1 MNRSDV
7 DARSV
12 AVIGMA
18 CRLPGAS
25 GTDELWELLRDGV
38 DVTSE
43 TPPERY
49 DVNALYSPQ
58 PGPGMIG
65 SRRAGYVDEV
75 AEFDAEFF
83 GMSST
88 EAVELDPQ
96 QRLLLMTAW
105 DALEDAGRR
114 PDELA
119 GSRTGVF
126 VGNARADYLETQ
138 FRQGLQAVTP
148 SHFNNFRS
156 LLPARLS
163 YVFDFRGPSVLL
175 DTACSSS
182 LVAVHS
188 AVQSLRARES
198 PLALVAG
205 VNLALRPDEG
215 VMMTQAGTLA
225 ADGRSK
231 FGDASADGSVPSDG
245 VGVVVLKRLADA
257 LADGDRIRAVIQG
270 SAVSNDGRTSGSLLT
285 PSMAGQVEA
294 LRWAY
299 EDAGVTPADVDYVE
313 AHGVGSPTLDPLEIS
328 ALGEVLGEGRPSD
341 RPLLVGSIKTN
352 IGHAEAASG
361 MAGLIKAVLC
371 LEHGQIPPSL
381 HLDTPNPAIAWD
393 DLPLVVPG
401 KCQDLPDRGRPAIA
415 GISGQGASTLN
426 AHVVIRQ
433 GDTRSADTTPS
444 ASGTPYVLV
453 LSARTPAALD
463 ALARSYADYL
473 GPDGQGAAFSLRDI
487 CYSAATRRQHH
498 EQRLAVI
505 GSSHQELAAALSG
518 AGGTPES
525 GGTPAVLAA
534 AADRYRRG
542 ETVAW
547 DEVLGERGR
556 FVPLPGY
563 PWQTKRYWPGEGRD
577 EDSGDLTAWVLREHA
592 RTPFDDGST
601 LSDIGIDS
609 LAKLRLIVQLSKKS
623 GRDVDPEDFARLRTV
638 GEMRQWIHA
647 LEAHALKAH
656 TS

>member
-49 DVNALYSPQ
+49 DVDALYSTRPE
-58 PGPGMIG
+58 PGRIG
-65 SRRAGYVDEV
+65 SRRAGYVDQ
-75 AEFDAEFF
+75 AADFDAEFF
-83 GMSST
+83 DMSAT

-126 VGNARADYLETQ
+126 VGNARSDYLEMR
-138 FRQGLQAVTP
+138 FRQGLEAATP
-148 SHFNNFRS
+148 SQFNNYRS

-163 YVFDFRGPSVLL
+163 YVLDLRGPSVVV

-182 LVAVHS
+182 LAAVHS

-198 PLALVAG
+198 PLAIAAG
-205 VNLALRPDEG
+205 VNLALRPDES
-215 VMMTQAGTLA
+215 VMMTQAGALA

-231 FGDASADGSVPSDG
+231 FGDASADGHAPSDA
-245 VGVVVLKRLADA
+245 VAVVVLKPLADA

-270 SAVSNDGRTSGSLLT
+270 SAIGNDGRTGDSLLT
-285 PSMAGQVEA
+285 PSRTGQVET

-299 EDAGVTPADVDYVE
+299 EDAGVNPADVDYVE
-313 AHGVGSPTLDPLEIS
+313 AHGAGSPALDPLEIS
-328 ALGEVLGEGRPSD
+328 ALGEVLGEGRPAD
-341 RPLLVGSIKTN
+341 RPLLVGSVKTN
-352 IGHAEAASG
+352 IGHAEAAGG

-371 LEHGQIPPSL
+371 LEHGQVPPSL
-381 HLDTPNPAIAWD
+381 HLTTANPAVAWD
-393 DLPLVVPG
+393 ELPLLIPQ
-401 KCQDLPDRGRPAIA
+401 KLHDLPDLGRPAIA
-415 GISGQGASTLN
+415 GISGQGSSALN

-433 GDTRSADTTPS
+433 ADPRP
-444 ASGTPYVLV
+444 ADPAAAADGTPYVLA

-463 ALARSYADYL
+463 DLTRAYAAYL
-473 GPDGQGAAFSLRDI
+473 GPGGQGAAHPLRDI
-487 CYSAATRRQHH
+487 CYSAATRRRHH
-498 EQRLAVI
+498 EHRRAVI
-505 GSSHQELAAALSG
+505 GASHEEMAAALGRSEG
-518 AGGTPES
+518 ESRPDEVPES
-525 GGTPAVLAA
+525 LAA
-534 AADRYRRG
+534 AAAGYRDG
-542 ETVAW
+542 LPVDW
-547 DEVLGERGR
+547 DEVFGKEGR
-556 FVPLPGY
+556 FVPLPRY
-563 PWQTKRYWPGEGRD
+563 PWQTKRYWFGEEREESD
-577 EDSGDLTAWVLREHA
+577 EDLATWVLREHA
-592 RTPFDDGST
+592 RVPFDDDSA
-601 LSDIGIDS
+601 LADIGIDS
-609 LAKLRLIVQLSKKS
+609 LAKLRLIVELSKRT

-638 GEMRQWIHA
+638 GALRSWIHA
-647 LEAHALKAH
+647 LEAAA
-656 TS
+656 S